1 MTRGATGQGK
11 PSRDASGS
19 APDTD
24 STKVRWL
31 VRIGAFVLRTL
42 ARTWRIRV
50 IGGDDVRAERQAGHP
65 VVFVLWH
72 GQMLPL
78 LYHHRDEGV
87 RVLISE
93 HRDGELVA
101 RTAIALGFGTVRG
114 SSTRGAGRALL
125 GLVREVEAGR
135 DIAVTPDGPRGP
147 AKSFASGALI
157 VAQRTGARIV
167 PVTAVARSAWHLR
180 SWDRFMIPKPF
191 ARVIISYGPL
201 TTVTARDAR
210 DATTETERLTGIME
224 EAERVATSR

>member
-1 MTRGATGQGK
+1 MSRGR
-11 PSRDASGS
+11 SESESES
-19 APDTD
+19 AE
-24 STKVRWL
+24 SAKVRWI
-31 VRIGAFVLRTL
+31 VRIGAFVLRML

-50 IGGDDVRAERQAGHP
+50 IGDEGLNAERRARRP
-65 VVFVLWH
+65 VIFVLWH

-78 LYHHRDEGV
+78 LYQHRNQAV

-114 SSTRGAGRALL
+114 SSTRGSGRALL
-125 GLVREVEAGR
+125 GLVREVEAGN

-147 AKSFASGALI
+147 AKSFAPGALV

-167 PVTAVARSAWHLR
+167 PVTAFSKSAWHLR

-191 ARVIISYGPL
+191 ARVVISYGPMSA
-201 TTVTARDAR
+201 VG
-210 DATTETERLTGIME
+210 ATDVRNAAHEAERFQEIME
-224 EAERVATSR
+224 DAERVATTTA

>member
-1 MTRGATGQGK
+1 M
-11 PSRDASGS
+11 SRDRNIA
-19 APDTD
+19 DTEPAD
-24 STKVRWL
+24 TAKVRWI

-50 IGGDDVRAERQAGHP
+50 IGDEGLNAERRARRP
-65 VVFVLWH
+65 VIFVLWH

-78 LYHHRDEGV
+78 LYQHRNQAV

-114 SSTRGAGRALL
+114 SSTRGSGRALL
-125 GLVREVEAGR
+125 GLVREVEGGR

-147 AKSFASGALI
+147 AKSFAPGALV

-167 PVTAVARSAWHLR
+167 PVTAVAKSAWHLT

-191 ARVIISYGPL
+191 ARVVISYGPMS
-201 TTVTARDAR
+201 TVSATEARDAGR
-210 DATTETERLTGIME
+210 EAERFQTIME
-224 EAERVATSR
+224 DAERVATSAA

>member
-1 MTRGATGQGK
+1 MNATAAAGDTGA
-11 PSRDASGS
+11 S
-19 APDTD
+19 A
-24 STKVRWL
+24 KVRWI

-50 IGGDDVRAERQAGHP
+50 IGDEGLNAERAARRP
-65 VVFVLWH
+65 VIFVLWH

-78 LYHHRDEGV
+78 LYQHRNQKV

-101 RTAIALGFGTVRG
+101 RTALALGFGTVRG

-147 AKSFASGALI
+147 AKSFAPGALV

-167 PVTAVARSAWHLR
+167 PVTAVAKSAWHLR

-191 ARVIISYGPL
+191 SRVIISYGPMSA
-201 TTVTARDAR
+201 VSAAEARDAPAEAAR
-210 DATTETERLTGIME
+210 FQQIME
-224 EAERVATSR
+224 DAERVATTS

>member
-1 MTRGATGQGK
+1 MSRERGE
-11 PSRDASGS
+11 PASEPADS
-19 APDTD
+19 A
-24 STKVRWL
+24 KVRWI
-31 VRIGAFVLRTL
+31 VRVGAFVLRML

-50 IGGDDVRAERQAGHP
+50 IGDEGLNAERSARRP
-65 VVFVLWH
+65 VIFVLWH

-78 LYHHRDEGV
+78 LYQHRNQAV

-114 SSTRGAGRALL
+114 SSTRGSGRALL
-125 GLVREVEAGR
+125 GLVREVEAGH

-147 AKSFASGALI
+147 AKSFAPGALV

-180 SWDRFMIPKPF
+180 SWDRFLIPKPF
-191 ARVIISYGPL
+191 ARVVISYGPMSA
-201 TTVTARDAR
+201 VSAADVRDAAR
-210 DATTETERLTGIME
+210 
-224 EAERVATSR
+224 EAERFQMIMEDAERAGTTAA